1 MVAAESDARCGSAAD
16 PAIMSSGS
24 TPCLTCRAMPR
35 APAIPRIK
43 VVLGCQ
49 GHVCGRALE
58 TFEDGQSEAVCIDA
72 CAAKSIIVW
81 QVFTEAEVRA
91 SVVFQL
97 SGLLSTLLKAARQ
110 AADCDEWDALVA
122 GAHDARAALC
132 NVSCPISDGMLFCRV
147 GEETTHSRQSGAVV
161 LATPWLLM
169 SVLRCTKR
177 AYTQRT
183 QSTESAPAPVSAAG
197 TAVGELVEVASIEEA
212 DLSDASKDVV
222 LLVRRPISWLAL
234 GWCGKLLTSQSFV
247 AVEKAGS

>member
-1 MVAAESDARCGSAAD
+1 M
-16 PAIMSSGS
+16 
-24 TPCLTCRAMPR
+24 CR
-35 APAIPRIK
+35 
-43 VVLGCQ
+43 
-49 GHVCGRALE
+49 RALE
-58 TFEDGQSEAVCIDA
+58 TFEDGQSEAVCIDT

-122 GAHDARAALC
+122 GAHDLHVQRSAMCHVQSAMCSHAVLPGRRGNNALTSKQCCRACDAVAAHVGSALHQAC
-132 NVSCPISDGMLFCRV
+132 IHP
-147 GEETTHSRQSGAVV
+147 E
-161 LATPWLLM
+161 
-169 SVLRCTKR
+169 
-177 AYTQRT
+177 T

-197 TAVGELVEVASIEEA
+197 TAVGELVEVASIEDA

-247 AVEKAGS
+247 AMRRQAPDQLRKLCLHEVRRRKAKMFLE